1 MQEEKSKYNLSWYKW
16 PVDQVKGFKE
26 SLNNEQMGELF
37 FAVMETVET
46 GNKVEV
52 SAELKVVYSMLCI
65 DVERT
70 RAAYKNKCENLAK
83 NGSKGG
89 KAKAEN
95 KANAKNETSF
105 KPPTKTYFK
114 NMMKKIAHDYE
125 MKYFDNLAEDVYK
138 SLCEAGWKVFD
149 NPISTNTQI
158 EAYCLSLLARENG
171 DDILFS
177 CGTNLLKIDS
187 DVDVDMV
194 YDFYLDFDENRGIWN
209 IHGTTYREVK
219 EAAKAFSDNYG
230 KI

>member
-105 KPPTKTYFK
+105 KPPTKTAFK
-114 NMMKKIAHDYE
+114 EMAKYIAHKEGLNFINYE
-125 MKYFDNLAEDVYK
+125 IQNLYDSLSESDWKIYNRPITKKYQL
-138 SLCEAGWKVFD
+138 
-149 NPISTNTQI
+149 
-158 EAYCLSLLARENG
+158 EAYVLTILAKSTDGAESYFACGIN
-171 DDILFS
+171 LFEQ
-177 CGTNLLKIDS
+177 K
-187 DVDVDMV
+187 VDVDIPMIHEF
-194 YDFYLDFDENRGIWN
+194 YDYCDDD
-209 IHGTTYREVK
+209 K
-219 EAAKAFSDNYG
+219 EGVCKS
-230 KI
+230 